1 MYYEIKT
8 IHFPHHTAWLQ
19 TSSLFYTLIK
29 WIKPKIVKI
38 LKVFVISKAKRE
50 NYLKSVISFTK
61 KVSVFCPS

>member
-8 IHFPHHTAWLQ
+8 IHFPHHNAWLQ

-50 NYLKSVISFTK
+50 NYLKSVSSFTK

>member
-8 IHFPHHTAWLQ
+8 IHFPHHNAWLQ

-50 NYLKSVISFTK
+50 NYLKS
-61 KVSVFCPS
+61 